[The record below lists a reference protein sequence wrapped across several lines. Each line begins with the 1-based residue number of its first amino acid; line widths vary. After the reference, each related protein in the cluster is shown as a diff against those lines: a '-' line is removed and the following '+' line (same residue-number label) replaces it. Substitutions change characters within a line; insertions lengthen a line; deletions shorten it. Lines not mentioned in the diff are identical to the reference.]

1 MRLMT
6 THLCLLLT
14 AACLLAGLP
23 APAADPAPPK
33 PSVQEVP
40 APPGKEKPAAAE
52 GAIQTDAAAKEA
64 KEKAAAAEK
73 EKNAC
78 GIPTCKSSWDE
89 KKTKKAVYSV
99 KCDYKCERAAGP
111 MHCSHSC
118 LHKGDCCEECPASPP
133 CGEPFPR
140 KKLFKVEKEK
150 VEKIP
155 KYEVV
160 MVPPPPCQCCEREPC
175 CCRATDFLQRALA
188 RLCWW

>member
-1 MRLMT
+1 MRLILHMP
-6 THLCLLLT
+6 LSMLLT
-14 AACLLAGLP
+14 ASCLLACLP
-23 APAADPAPPK
+23 APAADPAP
-33 PSVQEVP
+33 SQLSLQEIP
-40 APPGKEKPAAAE
+40 APPGKAKPAAAE
-52 GAIQTDAAAKEA
+52 GAAKTDAVAT
-64 KEKAAAAEK
+64 EKAAAATK

-89 KKTKKAVYSV
+89 KKTKKAVYSM

-140 KKLFKVEKEK
+140 KKLFKEEKEK
-150 VEKIP
+150 VEKIA

-175 CCRATDFLQRALA
+175 CSRASDFLHRTLA